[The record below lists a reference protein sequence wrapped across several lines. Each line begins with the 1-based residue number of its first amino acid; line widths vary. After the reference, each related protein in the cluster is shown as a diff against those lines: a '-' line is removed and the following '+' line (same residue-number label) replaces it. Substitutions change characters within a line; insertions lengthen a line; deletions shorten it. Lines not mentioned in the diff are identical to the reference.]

1 MNDPHCILQVAFPA
15 AKKWKAVIFQLARF
29 KRHPRLDTR
38 LKQLLLKFFT
48 AAKKKGVKLAMWA
61 EDADE
66 QLNQLLRTRVGIP
79 QPSLPPIVVVS
90 S

>member
-1 MNDPHCILQVAFPA
+1 
-15 AKKWKAVIFQLARF
+15 
-29 KRHPRLDTR
+29 
-38 LKQLLLKFFT
+38 
-48 AAKKKGVKLAMWA
+48 MWA